1 MTPSVD
7 NSSSVVA
14 SKRRRDLLALLYTL
28 VYPTL
33 LTWGYFVLG
42 KGLDPSTSRLCYTV
56 GKTLQFAFPA
66 LYVAFALKERWFIR
80 RFNTRGFLVGGLF
93 GVAVGLVIFLGGR
106 HFMTSPGVFADLVE
120 RTCVEFQQRLTSFGL
135 ESKALFTVV
144 FLFYSFCHSGLEE
157 YYWRWFAFRSLE
169 KRFNWLTSALTANI
183 AFVFHHVVILGV
195 YFGYDSFVT
204 WLFSLSI
211 GVGGFVWQLIYKK
224 TDSIY
229 GAWLSHALIDAGI
242 FGLGFYMLP

>member
-80 RFNTRGFLVGGLF
+80 RFNTRGLLVGGLF

-106 HFMTSPGVFADLVE
+106 HFMNV
-120 RTCVEFQQRLTSFGL
+120 
-135 ESKALFTVV
+135 
-144 FLFYSFCHSGLEE
+144 
-157 YYWRWFAFRSLE
+157 
-169 KRFNWLTSALTANI
+169 
-183 AFVFHHVVILGV
+183 
-195 YFGYDSFVT
+195 
-204 WLFSLSI
+204 
-211 GVGGFVWQLIYKK
+211 
-224 TDSIY
+224 
-229 GAWLSHALIDAGI
+229 
-242 FGLGFYMLP
+242 